1 MRLRSLHE
9 DSFPGTSGALMGFQW
24 LRRQYTSGFT
34 ACVLSLASVVSGWRR
49 GMRWCWRGFLA
60 YRPPVKPGDCS
71 SRTPLPVGSGYILAI
86 RGFCEYS
93 EGRGEIGLQ
102 IYWVW
107 NVAYTQMA
115 EMGFAFNLGAS
126 FSKSLIWWCR
136 QRLFPSNLETL
147 DFLRELT
154 MSKVAFFLLVKLE

>member
-1 MRLRSLHE
+1 M
-9 DSFPGTSGALMGFQW
+9 
-24 LRRQYTSGFT
+24 
-34 ACVLSLASVVSGWRR
+34 
-49 GMRWCWRGFLA
+49 
-60 YRPPVKPGDCS
+60 KPGDCS
-71 SRTPLPVGSGYILAI
+71 SRTPLPAGSGYILAI

-126 FSKSLIWWCR
+126 FSKSLI
-136 QRLFPSNLETL
+136 
-147 DFLRELT
+147 
-154 MSKVAFFLLVKLE
+154 